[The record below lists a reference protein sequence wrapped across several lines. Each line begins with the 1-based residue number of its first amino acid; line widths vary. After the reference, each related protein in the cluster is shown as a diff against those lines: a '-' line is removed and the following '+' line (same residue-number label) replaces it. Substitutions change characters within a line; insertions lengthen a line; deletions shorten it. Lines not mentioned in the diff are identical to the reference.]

1 MAFDSDN
8 VFTYMKKREHLAR
21 TLKEAS
27 VAVGDYV
34 NELNLFMRKV
44 EEARAISDFFMSNP
58 NFSLASML
66 SDHASSELKEKI
78 KNLEA
83 KDQSKVKALEEFY
96 EIITKEINGINF
108 NGYKLADNYEK
119 LFPEIMA
126 AFCKKQ
132 GLASDQIDI
141 WKNSYN
147 SLYISDRLGG
157 DLLKFLERDFSGLD
171 KFIVSDEVSYH
182 PNIKINEVISGIL
195 HALSVKDE
203 LVPID
208 DSPIGFITKKVD
220 EAKNALK
227 NNFSNTKK
235 ELEERY
241 EKHLNMM
248 KSQERKQK
256 AIEMNVSIKN
266 NVNSLTV
273 PIGIN

>member
-1 MAFDSDN
+1 MAFDEDN

-21 TLKEAS
+21 TLKAAS

-58 NFSLASML
+58 NFSLISML

-78 KNLEA
+78 KNLES

-96 EIITKEINGINF
+96 EVITKEINGVNF
-108 NGYKLADNYEK
+108 NGYKLADNYEQF
-119 LFPEIMA
+119 FPEIMA

-132 GLASDQIDI
+132 GLAGDQIDI

-157 DLLKFLERDFSGLD
+157 DLLKFLEKDFSGLD

-182 PNIKINEVISGIL
+182 PNVTINEVISGIL

-203 LVPID
+203 LIPID
-208 DSPIGFITKKVD
+208 DSSIGFITKKVD
-220 EAKNALK
+220 EAKKALK
-227 NNFSNTKK
+227 NNFSNAKK

-241 EKHLNMM
+241 EKHLNTM
-248 KSQERKQK
+248 KSNERKQK
-256 AIEMNVSIKN
+256 AMEMNVSIRN
-266 NVNSLTV
+266 NVNSITV
-273 PIGIN
+273 PIGLN

>member
-1 MAFDSDN
+1 MAFEEDN

-58 NFSLASML
+58 NFSLISML

-96 EIITKEINGINF
+96 EIITKEINGVNF
-108 NGYKLADNYEK
+108 NGYKLADNYEE

-132 GLASDQIDI
+132 GLAGDQIDI

-157 DLLKFLERDFSGLD
+157 DLMKFLERDFSGLD

-182 PNIKINEVISGIL
+182 PNITINEVISGIL

-203 LVPID
+203 LIPID
-208 DSPIGFITKKVD
+208 DSSIGFITRKVN

-227 NNFSNTKK
+227 NNFSNAKK
-235 ELEERY
+235 ELEEKY
-241 EKHLNMM
+241 EKHLNTM
-248 KSQERKQK
+248 KSSERKQK

>member
-1 MAFDSDN
+1 MAFESDN

-96 EIITKEINGINF
+96 EIITKEINGVNF
-108 NGYKLADNYEK
+108 NGYKLADNYEE
-119 LFPEIMA
+119 LYPEIMA

-132 GLASDQIDI
+132 GLVSDQIDI

-157 DLLKFLERDFSGLD
+157 DLLKFLEKDFSGID

-182 PNIKINEVISGIL
+182 PKATINEVISGIL

-203 LVPID
+203 LIPID
-208 DSPIGFITKKVD
+208 DSPIGFITRKVN

-227 NNFSNTKK
+227 NNFSNAKK
-235 ELEERY
+235 ELEEKY
-241 EKHLNMM
+241 EKHLNTM
-248 KSQERKQK
+248 KSNEKKQK
-256 AIEMNVSIKN
+256 AMELNVSIRN
-266 NVNSLTV
+266 NVNSITV
-273 PIGIN
+273 PIGLN

>member
-1 MAFDSDN
+1 MAFEEDN

-96 EIITKEINGINF
+96 EIITKEINGVNF
-108 NGYKLADNYEK
+108 NGYKLADNYEE
-119 LFPEIMA
+119 LYPEIMA

-157 DLLKFLERDFSGLD
+157 DLLKFLEKDFSGLD

-182 PNIKINEVISGIL
+182 PNVTINEVISGIL

-203 LVPID
+203 LIPID
-208 DSPIGFITKKVD
+208 DSSIGFITRKFN

-235 ELEERY
+235 ELEEKY

>member
-1 MAFDSDN
+1 MAFEEDN

-96 EIITKEINGINF
+96 EVITKEINGVNF
-108 NGYKLADNYEK
+108 NGYKLADNYKE

-132 GLASDQIDI
+132 GLAGDQIDI

-157 DLLKFLERDFSGLD
+157 DLLKFLEKDFSGLN

-182 PNIKINEVISGIL
+182 PNVTINEVISGIL

-203 LVPID
+203 LIPID
-208 DSPIGFITKKVD
+208 DSSIGFITRKVN

-227 NNFSNTKK
+227 NNFSNAKK
-235 ELEERY
+235 ELEEKY
-241 EKHLNMM
+241 EKHLNTM
-248 KSQERKQK
+248 KSSERKQK

>member
-1 MAFDSDN
+1 MAFENDN

-96 EIITKEINGINF
+96 EIITKEINGVNF
-108 NGYKLADNYEK
+108 NGYKIADNYEE
-119 LFPEIMA
+119 LYPEIMA

-132 GLASDQIDI
+132 GLAGDQIDI
-141 WKNSYN
+141 WKNSYS

-157 DLLKFLERDFSGLD
+157 DLLKFLEKDFSGLD

-182 PNIKINEVISGIL
+182 PNVTINEVISGIL

-203 LVPID
+203 LIPID
-208 DSPIGFITKKVD
+208 DSSIGFITRKVD

-227 NNFSNTKK
+227 NNFSNAKK
-235 ELEERY
+235 ELEEKY
-241 EKHLNMM
+241 EKHLNTM
-248 KSQERKQK
+248 KSSERKQK

>member
-1 MAFDSDN
+1 MAFESDN

-44 EEARAISDFFMSNP
+44 EEARAISDFFMSTP
-58 NFSLASML
+58 NFSLISML

-78 KNLEA
+78 KNLES

-96 EIITKEINGINF
+96 EIITKEINGANF
-108 NGYKLADNYEK
+108 NGYKLADNYTE

-157 DLLKFLERDFSGLD
+157 DLLKFLEKDFSGID

-182 PNIKINEVISGIL
+182 PKATINEVISGIL

-203 LVPID
+203 LIPID
-208 DSPIGFITKKVD
+208 DSPIGFITRKVN

-227 NNFSNTKK
+227 NNFSNAKK

-241 EKHLNMM
+241 EKHLNTM
-248 KSQERKQK
+248 KSSERKQK

>member
-8 VFTYMKKREHLAR
+8 VFLYMKKREYLAR

-58 NFSLASML
+58 NFSLISML

-78 KNLEA
+78 KNLES

-96 EIITKEINGINF
+96 EVITKEINGVNF
-108 NGYKLADNYEK
+108 NGYKLADNYEQ

-182 PNIKINEVISGIL
+182 PNVTINEVISGIL

-203 LVPID
+203 LIPID
-208 DSPIGFITKKVD
+208 DSSIGFITKKVD
-220 EAKNALK
+220 EAKKALK
-227 NNFSNTKK
+227 NNFSNAKK

-241 EKHLNMM
+241 EQHLNMM
-248 KSQERKQK
+248 KSSERKQK

>member
-1 MAFDSDN
+1 MAFDEDN

-66 SDHASSELKEKI
+66 SDHASNELKEKI
-78 KNLEA
+78 KNLES

-96 EIITKEINGINF
+96 EIITKEINGVNF
-108 NGYKLADNYEK
+108 NGYKLADNYEE
-119 LFPEIMA
+119 LYPEIMA

-157 DLLKFLERDFSGLD
+157 DLLKFLEKDFSGLD

-203 LVPID
+203 LIPID

-227 NNFSNTKK
+227 NNFSNAKK
-235 ELEERY
+235 ELEEKY

>member
-1 MAFDSDN
+1 MAFENDN

-58 NFSLASML
+58 NFSLISML

-78 KNLEA
+78 KNLES

-96 EIITKEINGINF
+96 EIITKEINGVNF
-108 NGYKLADNYEK
+108 NGYKLADNYEE
-119 LFPEIMA
+119 LYPEIMA

-132 GLASDQIDI
+132 GLAGDQIDI

-157 DLLKFLERDFSGLD
+157 DLLKFLEKDFSGLD
-171 KFIVSDEVSYH
+171 KFIVSNEVSYH
-182 PNIKINEVISGIL
+182 PNVTINEVISGIL

-203 LVPID
+203 LIPID
-208 DSPIGFITKKVD
+208 DSSIGFITRKVN

-227 NNFSNTKK
+227 NNFSNAKK

-266 NVNSLTV
+266 NVNNLTV

>member
-1 MAFDSDN
+1 MAFESDN

-78 KNLEA
+78 KNLES

-96 EIITKEINGINF
+96 EIITKEINGVNF
-108 NGYKLADNYEK
+108 NGYKLADNYEE

-132 GLASDQIDI
+132 GLAGDQIDI

-171 KFIVSDEVSYH
+171 KFIISDEVSYH
-182 PNIKINEVISGIL
+182 PNVTINEVISGIL

-203 LVPID
+203 LIPID

>member
-1 MAFDSDN
+1 MAFDEDN

-58 NFSLASML
+58 NFSLISML

-96 EIITKEINGINF
+96 EIITKEINGVNF
-108 NGYKLADNYEK
+108 NGYKLADNYEE
-119 LFPEIMA
+119 LYPEIMA

-132 GLASDQIDI
+132 GLAGDQIDI

-147 SLYISDRLGG
+147 SLYVSDRLGG

-182 PNIKINEVISGIL
+182 PNVTINEVISGIL
-195 HALSVKDE
+195 HALSAKDE
-203 LVPID
+203 LIPID
-208 DSPIGFITKKVD
+208 DSSIGFITRKVN

-227 NNFSNTKK
+227 NNFSNAKK
-235 ELEERY
+235 ELEEKY
-241 EKHLNMM
+241 EKHLNTM
-248 KSQERKQK
+248 KSNERKQK

>member
-1 MAFDSDN
+1 MAFDEDN

-66 SDHASSELKEKI
+66 SDHAASELKEKI
-78 KNLEA
+78 KNLES

-96 EIITKEINGINF
+96 EIITKEINGVNF
-108 NGYKLADNYEK
+108 NGYKLADNYEE
-119 LFPEIMA
+119 LYPEIMA

-132 GLASDQIDI
+132 GLAGDQIDI
-141 WKNSYN
+141 WKGSYN

-157 DLLKFLERDFSGLD
+157 DLLKFLEKDFSGLD

-182 PNIKINEVISGIL
+182 PNVTINEVISGIL

-203 LVPID
+203 LIPID
-208 DSPIGFITKKVD
+208 DSSIGFITRKVN

-227 NNFSNTKK
+227 NNFSNAKK

-241 EKHLNMM
+241 EKHLNTM
-248 KSQERKQK
+248 KSSERKQK
-256 AIEMNVSIKN
+256 AIEMNVSIRN
-266 NVNSLTV
+266 NVNSITV
-273 PIGIN
+273 PIGLN

>member
-1 MAFDSDN
+1 MAFEEDN

-96 EIITKEINGINF
+96 EIITKEINGVNF
-108 NGYKLADNYEK
+108 NGYKLADNYEE
-119 LFPEIMA
+119 LYPEIMA

-132 GLASDQIDI
+132 GLAGDQIDI
-141 WKNSYN
+141 WKGSYN

-157 DLLKFLERDFSGLD
+157 DLLKFLERDFSGLY

-182 PNIKINEVISGIL
+182 PSVTINEVISGIL

-203 LVPID
+203 LIPID

-227 NNFSNTKK
+227 NNFSNAKK
-235 ELEERY
+235 ELEEKY

-266 NVNSLTV
+266 NVNNLTV

>member
-66 SDHASSELKEKI
+66 SDHASSGLKEKI
-78 KNLEA
+78 KNLEN

-96 EIITKEINGINF
+96 EIITKEINGVNF
-108 NGYKLADNYEK
+108 NGYKLANNYEE
-119 LFPEIMA
+119 LYPEIMA

-132 GLASDQIDI
+132 GLAGDQIDI

-157 DLLKFLERDFSGLD
+157 DLLKFLERDFAGLD
-171 KFIVSDEVSYH
+171 KFIISDEISYH
-182 PNIKINEVISGIL
+182 PNVTINEVISGIL

-203 LVPID
+203 LIPID
-208 DSPIGFITKKVD
+208 DSSIGFITKKVD

-227 NNFSNTKK
+227 NNFSNAKK
-235 ELEERY
+235 ELEEKY
-241 EKHLNMM
+241 EKHLNTM
-248 KSQERKQK
+248 KSSERKQK

>member
-1 MAFDSDN
+1 MAFEEDN

-96 EIITKEINGINF
+96 EIITKEINGVNF
-108 NGYKLADNYEK
+108 NGYKLADNYEE
-119 LFPEIMA
+119 LYPEIMA

-132 GLASDQIDI
+132 GLAADQIDI

-157 DLLKFLERDFSGLD
+157 DLLKFLEKDFSGLD
-171 KFIVSDEVSYH
+171 KFIVSDGVSYH
-182 PNIKINEVISGIL
+182 PKATINEVISGIL

-203 LVPID
+203 LIPID
-208 DSPIGFITKKVD
+208 DSSIGFITKKVD

-227 NNFSNTKK
+227 NNFSNAKK
-235 ELEERY
+235 ELEEKY
-241 EKHLNMM
+241 EKHLNTM
-248 KSQERKQK
+248 KSSERKQK

-266 NVNSLTV
+266 NVNNLTV

>member
-1 MAFDSDN
+1 MAFESDN

-96 EIITKEINGINF
+96 EIITKEINGVNF
-108 NGYKLADNYEK
+108 NGYKLADNYEE
-119 LFPEIMA
+119 LYPEIMA

-157 DLLKFLERDFSGLD
+157 DLLKFLEKDFSGID

-182 PNIKINEVISGIL
+182 PKATINEVISGIL

-203 LVPID
+203 LIPID
-208 DSPIGFITKKVD
+208 DSPIGFITRKVN

-227 NNFSNTKK
+227 NNFSNAKK
-235 ELEERY
+235 ELKEKY
-241 EKHLNMM
+241 EKHLNTM
-248 KSQERKQK
+248 KSNEKKQK
-256 AIEMNVSIKN
+256 AMELNVSIRN
-266 NVNSLTV
+266 NVNSITV
-273 PIGIN
+273 PIGLN

>member
-1 MAFDSDN
+1 MAFESDN

-78 KNLEA
+78 KNLES

-96 EIITKEINGINF
+96 EIITKEINGVNF
-108 NGYKLADNYEK
+108 NGYKLADNYEE
-119 LFPEIMA
+119 LYPEIMA

-141 WKNSYN
+141 WKSSYN

-157 DLLKFLERDFSGLD
+157 DLLKFLEKDFSGLD

-182 PNIKINEVISGIL
+182 PNVTINEVISGIL

-203 LVPID
+203 LIPID
-208 DSPIGFITKKVD
+208 DSSIGFITKKVD

-241 EKHLNMM
+241 EKHLNTM
-248 KSQERKQK
+248 KSSERKQK

>member
-1 MAFDSDN
+1 MAFESDN

-78 KNLEA
+78 KNLES

-96 EIITKEINGINF
+96 EIITKEINGVNF
-108 NGYKLADNYEK
+108 NGYKLADNYEE

-157 DLLKFLERDFSGLD
+157 DLLKFLEKDFSGLD
-171 KFIVSDEVSYH
+171 KFIVSDEASYH
-182 PNIKINEVISGIL
+182 PNIQINEVISGIL

-203 LVPID
+203 LIPID

-227 NNFSNTKK
+227 NNFSNAKK
-235 ELEERY
+235 ELEEKY

>member
-8 VFTYMKKREHLAR
+8 VFTYIKKREHLAR

-58 NFSLASML
+58 NFSLVSML

-96 EIITKEINGINF
+96 EVITKEINGVNF
-108 NGYKLADNYEK
+108 NGYKLADNYEE

-141 WKNSYN
+141 WKSSYN

-157 DLLKFLERDFSGLD
+157 DLLKFLEKDFSGLD

-182 PNIKINEVISGIL
+182 PNVTINEVISGIL

-203 LVPID
+203 LIPID
-208 DSPIGFITKKVD
+208 DSSIGFITRKVN

-227 NNFSNTKK
+227 NNFSNAKK

-241 EKHLNMM
+241 EKHLNTM
-248 KSQERKQK
+248 KSSERKQK

>member
-1 MAFDSDN
+1 MGYDSDN

-58 NFSLASML
+58 NFSLISML
-66 SDHASSELKEKI
+66 SDHASNELKEKI

-96 EIITKEINGINF
+96 EIITKEINGANF
-108 NGYKLADNYEK
+108 NGYKLADNYEE

-132 GLASDQIDI
+132 GLAGDQIDI
-141 WKNSYN
+141 WKGSYN

-157 DLLKFLERDFSGLD
+157 DLLKFLEKDFSGID

-182 PNIKINEVISGIL
+182 PNVTINEVISGIL

-203 LVPID
+203 LIPID
-208 DSPIGFITKKVD
+208 DSSIGFITRKVN

-235 ELEERY
+235 ELEEKY
-241 EKHLNMM
+241 EKHLNTM
-248 KSQERKQK
+248 KSSERKQK

>member
-1 MAFDSDN
+1 MAFDQDN
-8 VFTYMKKREHLAR
+8 VFLYMKKREHLAR

-78 KNLEA
+78 KNLET

-96 EIITKEINGINF
+96 EIITKEINGVNF
-108 NGYKLADNYEK
+108 NGYKLADNYEE
-119 LFPEIMA
+119 LYPEIMA

-157 DLLKFLERDFSGLD
+157 DLLKFLERDFAGLD

-195 HALSVKDE
+195 HALSAKDE

-208 DSPIGFITKKVD
+208 DSPIGFITRKVD

-227 NNFSNTKK
+227 NNFSNAKK

>member
-8 VFTYMKKREHLAR
+8 VFLYIKKREHLAR

-44 EEARAISDFFMSNP
+44 EEARAISDFFMSTP

-66 SDHASSELKEKI
+66 SDHASNELKEKI
-78 KNLEA
+78 KNLES

-96 EIITKEINGINF
+96 EIITKEINGVNF
-108 NGYKLADNYEK
+108 NGYKLSDNYEE

-157 DLLKFLERDFSGLD
+157 DLLKFLEKDFSGID

-208 DSPIGFITKKVD
+208 DSSIGFITKKVD

>member
-1 MAFDSDN
+1 MAFDDN

-78 KNLEA
+78 KNLES

-96 EIITKEINGINF
+96 EIITKEINGVNF
-108 NGYKLADNYEK
+108 NGYKLADNYEE

-227 NNFSNTKK
+227 NNFSNAKK
-235 ELEERY
+235 ELEEKY
-241 EKHLNMM
+241 EKHLNTM
-248 KSQERKQK
+248 KSSERKQK

>member
-1 MAFDSDN
+1 MGYDSDN

-96 EIITKEINGINF
+96 EIITKEINGVNF
-108 NGYKLADNYEK
+108 NGYKLADNYEE

-132 GLASDQIDI
+132 GLAGDQIDI

-182 PNIKINEVISGIL
+182 PSVTINEVISGIL

-203 LVPID
+203 LIPID

-227 NNFSNTKK
+227 NNFSNAKK
-235 ELEERY
+235 ELEEKY

-248 KSQERKQK
+248 KSNERKQK
-256 AIEMNVSIKN
+256 AMELNVSIRN
-266 NVNSLTV
+266 NVNSITV
-273 PIGIN
+273 PIGLN

>member
-1 MAFDSDN
+1 MAFDEDN

-58 NFSLASML
+58 NFSLISML
-66 SDHASSELKEKI
+66 SDHASNELKEKI

-96 EIITKEINGINF
+96 EIITKEINGVNF
-108 NGYKLADNYEK
+108 SGYKLADNYEE

-157 DLLKFLERDFSGLD
+157 DLLNFLEKDFSGLD
-171 KFIVSDEVSYH
+171 KFIVSDEASYH
-182 PNIKINEVISGIL
+182 PNIQINEVISGIL

-203 LVPID
+203 LIPID
-208 DSPIGFITKKVD
+208 DSPIGFITRKVN

-227 NNFSNTKK
+227 NNFSNAKK
-235 ELEERY
+235 ELKEKY

-248 KSQERKQK
+248 KSNEKKQK
-256 AIEMNVSIKN
+256 AMELNVSIRN
-266 NVNSLTV
+266 NVNSITV
-273 PIGIN
+273 PIGLN

>member
-27 VAVGDYV
+27 VAFGDYV

-58 NFSLASML
+58 NFSLISML
-66 SDHASSELKEKI
+66 SDHASNELKEKI

-96 EIITKEINGINF
+96 EIITKEINGVNF
-108 NGYKLADNYEK
+108 NGYKLVNNYEE
-119 LFPEIMA
+119 LYPEIMA

-157 DLLKFLERDFSGLD
+157 DLLKFLERDFTGLD

-182 PNIKINEVISGIL
+182 PNVTINEVISGIL

-203 LVPID
+203 LIPID
-208 DSPIGFITKKVD
+208 DSSIGFITRKVD
-220 EAKNALK
+220 EAKKALK
-227 NNFSNTKK
+227 NNFSNAKK

-241 EKHLNMM
+241 EKHLNTM
-248 KSQERKQK
+248 KSSERKQK

>member
-1 MAFDSDN
+1 
-8 VFTYMKKREHLAR
+8 MKKREHLAR

-44 EEARAISDFFMSNP
+44 EEARAISDFFMSTP

-78 KNLEA
+78 KNLES

-96 EIITKEINGINF
+96 EIITKEINGVNF
-108 NGYKLADNYEK
+108 NGYKLADNYEA

-132 GLASDQIDI
+132 GLAGDQIDI
-141 WKNSYN
+141 WKSSYN

-157 DLLKFLERDFSGLD
+157 DLLKFLEKDFSGLD
-171 KFIVSDEVSYH
+171 KFIVSDEVNYH
-182 PNIKINEVISGIL
+182 PNITINEVISGIL

-203 LVPID
+203 LIPID
-208 DSPIGFITKKVD
+208 DSPIGFITRKVN

-227 NNFSNTKK
+227 NNFSNAKK

-241 EKHLNMM
+241 EKHLNTM
-248 KSQERKQK
+248 KSSERKQK

>member
-78 KNLEA
+78 KNLES

-96 EIITKEINGINF
+96 EIITKEINGVNF
-108 NGYKLADNYEK
+108 SGYKLADNYEE

-157 DLLKFLERDFSGLD
+157 DLLKFLEKDFTGLD

-182 PNIKINEVISGIL
+182 PNVKINEVISGIL

-203 LVPID
+203 LIPID
-208 DSPIGFITKKVD
+208 DSSIGFITKKVD

-227 NNFSNTKK
+227 NNFSNAKK

-248 KSQERKQK
+248 KSNERKQK
-256 AIEMNVSIKN
+256 AIEMNVSIKDK
-266 NVNSLTV
+266 VNSITV

>member
-58 NFSLASML
+58 NFSLISLL
-66 SDHASSELKEKI
+66 SDHASNELKEKI
-78 KNLEA
+78 KNLES

-96 EIITKEINGINF
+96 EIITKEINGVNF
-108 NGYKLADNYEK
+108 NGYKLADNYEE

-132 GLASDQIDI
+132 GLAGDQIDI

-157 DLLKFLERDFSGLD
+157 DLLKFLEKDFSGLD

-182 PNIKINEVISGIL
+182 PKVTINEVISGIL

-203 LVPID
+203 LIPID
-208 DSPIGFITKKVD
+208 DSPIGFITRKVN

-227 NNFSNTKK
+227 NNFSNAKK
-235 ELEERY
+235 ELEEKY
-241 EKHLNMM
+241 EKHLNTM
-248 KSQERKQK
+248 KSSERKQK

>member
-1 MAFDSDN
+1 MNDN
-8 VFTYMKKREHLAR
+8 VFLYMKKREHLAR

-78 KNLEA
+78 KNLES

-96 EIITKEINGINF
+96 EIITKEINGVNF

-182 PNIKINEVISGIL
+182 PKATINEVISGIL

-203 LVPID
+203 LIPID

-227 NNFSNTKK
+227 NNFSNAKK

-256 AIEMNVSIKN
+256 AIEMNVSIRN
-266 NVNSLTV
+266 NVNSITV
-273 PIGIN
+273 PIGLN

>member
-1 MAFDSDN
+1 MAFDEDN

-96 EIITKEINGINF
+96 EIITKEINGVNF
-108 NGYKLADNYEK
+108 NGYKLADNYEE

-132 GLASDQIDI
+132 GLAGDQIDI
-141 WKNSYN
+141 WKGSYN

-157 DLLKFLERDFSGLD
+157 DLLKFLEKDFSGLD
-171 KFIVSDEVSYH
+171 KFIISDEVSYH
-182 PNIKINEVISGIL
+182 PNVTINEVISGIL

-203 LVPID
+203 LIPID
-208 DSPIGFITKKVD
+208 DSPIGFITRKVN

-227 NNFSNTKK
+227 NNFSNAKK
-235 ELEERY
+235 ELEEKY
-241 EKHLNMM
+241 EKHLNTM
-248 KSQERKQK
+248 KSSERKQK

>member
-1 MAFDSDN
+1 MAFDDN

-78 KNLEA
+78 KNLES

-96 EIITKEINGINF
+96 EIITKEINGVNF
-108 NGYKLADNYEK
+108 NGYKLADNYEA

-132 GLASDQIDI
+132 GLAGDQIDI

-227 NNFSNTKK
+227 NNFSNAKK
-235 ELEERY
+235 ELEEKY
-241 EKHLNMM
+241 EKHLNTM
-248 KSQERKQK
+248 KSSERKQK

>member
-1 MAFDSDN
+1 MAFESDN

-58 NFSLASML
+58 NFSLISML

-78 KNLEA
+78 KNLES

-96 EIITKEINGINF
+96 EIITKEINGVNF
-108 NGYKLADNYEK
+108 NGYKLADNYEE
-119 LFPEIMA
+119 LYPEIMA
-126 AFCKKQ
+126 AFCKKR
-132 GLASDQIDI
+132 GLAGDQIDI

-157 DLLKFLERDFSGLD
+157 DLLKFLERDFAGLD

-182 PNIKINEVISGIL
+182 PNVTINEVISGIL

-203 LVPID
+203 LIPID
-208 DSPIGFITKKVD
+208 DSSIGFITRKVN

-227 NNFSNTKK
+227 NNFSNAKK

-241 EKHLNMM
+241 EKHLNTM
-248 KSQERKQK
+248 KSSERKQK

>member
-1 MAFDSDN
+1 MAFESDN

-58 NFSLASML
+58 NFSLISML
-66 SDHASSELKEKI
+66 SDHASNELKEKI

-96 EIITKEINGINF
+96 EIITKEINGVNF
-108 NGYKLADNYEK
+108 NGYKLADNYEE

-132 GLASDQIDI
+132 GLAGDQIDI

-157 DLLKFLERDFSGLD
+157 DLLKFLEKDFAGLD

-182 PNIKINEVISGIL
+182 PNVTINEVISGIL

-203 LVPID
+203 LIPID
-208 DSPIGFITKKVD
+208 DSSIGFITRKVN

-227 NNFSNTKK
+227 NNFSNAKK
-235 ELEERY
+235 ELEEKY
-241 EKHLNMM
+241 EKHLNTM
-248 KSQERKQK
+248 KSNEKKQK

>member
-8 VFTYMKKREHLAR
+8 VFLYMKKREHLAR

-96 EIITKEINGINF
+96 EIITKEINGVNF
-108 NGYKLADNYEK
+108 NGYKLADNYEE
-119 LFPEIMA
+119 LYPEIMA

-132 GLASDQIDI
+132 GLAGDQIDI
-141 WKNSYN
+141 WKSSYS

-157 DLLKFLERDFSGLD
+157 DLLKFLEKDFSGLD

-182 PNIKINEVISGIL
+182 PNVTINEVISGIL

-203 LVPID
+203 LIPID
-208 DSPIGFITKKVD
+208 DSPIGFITRKVN

-227 NNFSNTKK
+227 NNFSNAKK
-235 ELEERY
+235 ELEEKY

-248 KSQERKQK
+248 KSNERKQK

>member
-1 MAFDSDN
+1 MAFDEDN

-58 NFSLASML
+58 NFSLISML

-96 EIITKEINGINF
+96 EIITKEINGVNF
-108 NGYKLADNYEK
+108 NGYKLADNYEE
-119 LFPEIMA
+119 LYPEIMA

-132 GLASDQIDI
+132 GLAGDQIDI

-182 PNIKINEVISGIL
+182 PSVTINEVISGIL

-203 LVPID
+203 LIPID

-227 NNFSNTKK
+227 NNFSNAKK

-248 KSQERKQK
+248 KSQDRKQK

>member
-1 MAFDSDN
+1 MAFESDN

-58 NFSLASML
+58 NFSLISML

-96 EIITKEINGINF
+96 EIITKEINGVNF
-108 NGYKLADNYEK
+108 NGYKLADNYEE
-119 LFPEIMA
+119 LYPEIMA

-132 GLASDQIDI
+132 GLAGDQINI

-157 DLLKFLERDFSGLD
+157 DLLKFLEKDFSGLD
-171 KFIVSDEVSYH
+171 KFIVSDEISYH
-182 PNIKINEVISGIL
+182 PNVTINEVISGIL

-203 LVPID
+203 LIPID
-208 DSPIGFITKKVD
+208 DSPIGFITRKVN

-227 NNFSNTKK
+227 NNFSNAKK

>member
-1 MAFDSDN
+1 MAFDEDN

-132 GLASDQIDI
+132 GLAGDQIDI

-203 LVPID
+203 LIPID

-227 NNFSNTKK
+227 NNFSNAKK
-235 ELEERY
+235 ELEEKY